1 MSETRKEQPEDPDR
15 ESVLAF
21 SEQHIRLLYRQ
32 KRTERWF
39 KVITAIMLSIVAV
52 ATAWSGYQ
60 AARWDGFQFTE
71 YAQASALRVLSTRD
85 STMAGQVRLYDI
97 TAVNN
102 WINAYTQGNTTL
114 ATLYEKRFRPEF
126 KPTFEAWLALDPF
139 NNPNAPPGPLFM
151 PQYKLSLE
159 EQANQL
165 DAQAEKPSIR
175 ARQPKSKVMP
185 MCLTPFSWLRSCFSL
200 LSQSALHGMPSE
212 RWSWRLPWECSFWHL
227 PPVHISDHV
236 RQSSRS
242 AIGADFSAVACANF

>member
-1 MSETRKEQPEDPDR
+1 VSETRKEQPDDLDR
-15 ESVLAF
+15 ESMLAF

-39 KVITAIMLSIVAV
+39 KVITVIMLSIVAV

-60 AARWDGFQFTE
+60 AARWGGLQSTK
-71 YAQASALRVLSTRD
+71 YAQASALMVISTRD
-85 STMAGQVRLYDI
+85 SALAGQLRLYDI

-102 WINAYTQGNTTL
+102 WIIAYTQGNTTL

-139 NNPNAPPGPLFM
+139 NKPNAPPGPLFM

-165 DAQAEKPSIR
+165 DAQAEKTFNQGQAANQQSDDYVLNAVFLAVVLFLTAIAERFTWNTVR
-175 ARQPKSKVMP
+175 AMVMALAAG
-185 MCLTPFSWLRSCFSL
+185 ML
-200 LSQSALHGMPSE
+200 LFGIY
-212 RWSWRLPWECSFWHL
+212 HL
-227 PPVHISDHV
+227 FTYPI
-236 RQSSRS
+236 
-242 AIGADFSAVACANF
+242 I